1 MNVITFNRDQVIFRQ
16 GSFANSMYDITAGKV
31 GVYTDYDTDSQKLL
45 AVLEAGQTLG
55 EMGMLEVYPRSATA
69 VAQEDGTVLVE
80 ITEDELSDYF
90 RNKPEKLLAIMKLLS
105 QRIRETNEKYIDACR
120 AVYEKDEA
128 DRTGSEPNPWLA
140 AQVAAMCQ
148 AFQAYTAK

>member
-1 MNVITFNRDQVIFRQ
+1 
-16 GSFANSMYDITAGKV
+16 
-31 GVYTDYDTDSQKLL
+31 
-45 AVLEAGQTLG
+45 
-55 EMGMLEVYPRSATA
+55 MGMLEVYPRSATA

-148 AFQAYTAK
+148 AFQAYSAK